1 VLAHELLA
9 QADVLVRKLFLADR
23 RGSLVKTGLP
33 EMFTGRG
40 ATDRILPLGAA
51 ALRADVATNA
61 RTVPPRASFAAKFA
75 RDTHRRISLSY
86 HRDMRRTDLYLKVE
100 LYLDDKE
107 QPEKLAAEICRMIR
121 KVYGVRSA
129 EVSSMIEKDG

>member
-1 VLAHELLA
+1 MLANELLA
-9 QADVLVRKLFLADR
+9 QADVLVRKLLLGDR
-23 RGSLVKTGLP
+23 RRSLVKTGLP

-40 ATDRILPLGAA
+40 AVDRILPLCTAT
-51 ALRADVATNA
+51 LRADIAPDA
-61 RTVPPRASFAAKFA
+61 RTMPPRASFAAKFA

-107 QPEKLAAEICRMIR
+107 QPEKLAAEICRIIR

-129 EVSSMIEKDG
+129 EVSSMIEKDA